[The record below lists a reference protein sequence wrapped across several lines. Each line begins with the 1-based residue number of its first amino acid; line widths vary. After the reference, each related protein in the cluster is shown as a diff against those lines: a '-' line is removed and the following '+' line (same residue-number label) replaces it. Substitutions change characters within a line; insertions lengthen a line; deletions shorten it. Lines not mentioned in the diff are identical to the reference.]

1 MLKKYLLKVR
11 IKQINGHKDS
21 INSCQLINKDQHIFT
36 VSNDN
41 TARIWNFKS
50 GAELN
55 SYKNLH
61 DAIIPKARVS
71 DDNSKYIN

>member
-1 MLKKYLLKVR
+1 MR

-21 INSCQLINKDQHIFT
+21 VNSCQLISNDQKIFT

-41 TARIWNFKS
+41 TARIWNFQS

-71 DDNSKYIN
+71 HDNSRLINFEE